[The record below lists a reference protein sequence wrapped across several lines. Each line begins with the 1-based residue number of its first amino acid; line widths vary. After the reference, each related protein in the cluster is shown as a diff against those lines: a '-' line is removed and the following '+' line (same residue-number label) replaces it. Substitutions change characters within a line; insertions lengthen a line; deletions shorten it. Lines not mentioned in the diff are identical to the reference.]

1 MYKKCY
7 ILCVLVLTLSV
18 CCTGCSEKNKHRI
31 TAEAGEST
39 MTREIVEESENL
51 ITDWTDENQ
60 MTEENCESIASDLE
74 TEEAGSELSEELIA
88 SIPELIM
95 KVLLNEGSFTL
106 EGDSYENLEKLFRRH
121 SSGEEFSVIDFDSDG
136 YNEVVLYNEPSYIF
150 HTDGENVYAYKINFR
165 CILWLKTDGI
175 FNSSGGA
182 SDLYYHKFV
191 EFTEN
196 EFVYET
202 YLYIKGYMDGKKGPF
217 YFDGVEDDKDT
228 RMLTEEEGVSLM
240 TAYSQ
245 EELPRYPLSDLYS
258 E

>member
-18 CCTGCSEKNKHRI
+18 CCTGCSEKNKHQI

-39 MTREIVEESENL
+39 ITREI
-51 ITDWTDENQ
+51 
-60 MTEENCESIASDLE
+60 
-74 TEEAGSELSEELIA
+74 IA

-95 KVLLNEGSFTL
+95 KVLLNDGAFTL
-106 EGDSYENLEKLFRRH
+106 EGVSYENLEDLEKLYRRH
-121 SSGEEFSVIDFDSDG
+121 EDYEVFSVIDFDSDG
-136 YNEVVLYNEPSYIF
+136 YNEVVLYDEPSYIF

-165 CILWLKTDGI
+165 CIQWLKTDGT

-228 RMLTEEEGVSLM
+228 RMLTEEEGVSLI

-258 E
+258 K